1 MYFITEQFYQLPT
14 EGIISVLTAAF
25 FGQNAT
31 TNTKNEEARP
41 QPRLLDLHLA
51 QLNQRSEE
59 RRRRQQG

>member
-31 TNTKNEEARP
+31 TNTKKEEARP
-41 QPRLLDLHLA
+41 QQEPLWLPP
-51 QLNQRSEE
+51 
-59 RRRRQQG
+59 